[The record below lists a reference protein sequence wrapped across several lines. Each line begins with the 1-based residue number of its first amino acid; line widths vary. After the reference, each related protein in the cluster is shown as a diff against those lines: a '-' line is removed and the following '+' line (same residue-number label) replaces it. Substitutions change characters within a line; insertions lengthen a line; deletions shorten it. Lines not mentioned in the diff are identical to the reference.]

1 MTTKKVSLDELKNM
15 IREAVA
21 LQLDKDSKKS
31 ASEEKADKKDD
42 KAKAKKEDKK
52 DDKKDDK
59 KKTGG
64 AFPGAAPPF
73 GAKNE
78 GVRKVTLEQL
88 RGMVKE
94 AVAGKLKEMGHE
106 WGTEHDDGAESA
118 FSRLSRAAGVVPGGR
133 DAVDDSPIPTRS
145 PEEKALAY
153 NKVMG
158 THPSLKGWEAAA
170 AEDLKRAA
178 DMLGRVGISKGGR
191 AALGARIK
199 ELEDMLNVS
208 PADRHFAGDRED

>member
-21 LQLDKDSKKS
+21 LQLDKDAKDSDKKES
-31 ASEEKADKKDD
+31 ASDKREDMKKDKD
-42 KAKAKKEDKK
+42 K
-52 DDKKDDK
+52 DKKDDK
-59 KKTGG
+59 KKGG

-78 GVRKVTLEQL
+78 NKNVRKVTLEQL

-106 WGTEHDDGAESA
+106 WGTEHNPGDES
-118 FSRLSRAAGVVPGGR
+118 SMGVAAM
-133 DAVDDSPIPTRS
+133 DAPIPSRS

-170 AEDLKRAA
+170 EADLKRAA
-178 DMLGRVGISKGGR
+178 DMLGRVGVSKGGR
-191 AALGARIK
+191 AALSARIK
-199 ELEDMLNVS
+199 ELEDMLNMS
-208 PADRHFAGDRED
+208 PADRHFAGDRDE

>member
-31 ASEEKADKKDD
+31 ASEEKADKKED
-42 KAKAKKEDKK
+42 KDKDKK
-52 DDKKDDK
+52 DDKKDK
-59 KKTGG
+59 KSGG

-106 WGTEHDDGAESA
+106 WGTEHNPADSESMGRVAADDAP
-118 FSRLSRAAGVVPGGR
+118 V
-133 DAVDDSPIPTRS
+133 PTRS
-145 PEEKALAY
+145 PEEKAKAY
-153 NKVMG
+153 NMVMG
-158 THPSLKGWEAAA
+158 TDPSLKGWEAAA

-191 AALGARIK
+191 AALSARIK
-199 ELEDMLNVS
+199 ELEDMLNVG